1 MVEIRQITI
10 VSFCLWRVRMS
21 SFIRKVKSVVV
32 REEGATMVEY
42 GLMVALVALVA
53 IGGVTALGTS
63 LNALFNS
70 VVAQL

>member
-10 VSFCLWRVRMS
+10 VSFCLWRVHMS